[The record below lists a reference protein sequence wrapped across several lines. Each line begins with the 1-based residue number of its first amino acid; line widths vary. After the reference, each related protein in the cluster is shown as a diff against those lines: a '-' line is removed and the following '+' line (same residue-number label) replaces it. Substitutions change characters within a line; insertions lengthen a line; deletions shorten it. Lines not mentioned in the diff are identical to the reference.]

1 MLAVAVR
8 PLIFVLASSFLA
20 ACGGG
25 ALPNSRTPSTS
36 QALTGTAEWLEFEA
50 PAVRADMFKDVARAS
65 QNQAGKPATG
75 QILFPVMVN
84 GEFVAAP
91 GIDPRMDLLMAADA
105 GAGIQL
111 SFDGRGDRWSD
122 DRRDSFQGLSEREA
136 VELIA
141 RSLVQ
146 HWNIARDQRIRVDRV
161 PGAPYAAAYMDGI
174 LRVNPAFVYMA
185 TATATP

>member
-1 MLAVAVR
+1 MTTRL
-8 PLIFVLASSFLA
+8 LISSALVLLTA
-20 ACGGG
+20 ACGAG
-25 ALPNSRTPSTS
+25 ALPSRAPSTS

-50 PAVRADMFKDVARAS
+50 PAMRTEMFRDIARAS
-65 QNQAGKPATG
+65 QNQAGLRATG
-75 QILFPVMVN
+75 QVVFPMMLN

-91 GIDPRMDLLMAADA
+91 GIDPRMDLLMSADA
-105 GAGIQL
+105 GGAIQL

-146 HWNIARDQRIRVDRV
+146 HWGISRASVIRVDRV
-161 PGAPYAAAYMDGI
+161 AGAPYAAAYMDGI

-185 TATATP
+185 TATSAP